1 MSNTE
6 KLREYLIGEN
16 GYLLNEISKGK
27 VLMLSGEWGSGKTH
41 FWKNQ
46 LEPKLTKGQTPYAY
60 VSLYGKTNIESLEID
75 TFMNIYNSVVGDADI
90 ISKMC
95 STSLS
100 YTKKIGGLFSTA
112 ITVLTKGLVKTD
124 ISKVATDIEN
134 LINDDKLTKAGQFLS
149 RGGIIC
155 FDDFERKSK
164 DIDLNDL
171 FGFITQLALNFNS
184 KIVLI
189 LNSDVFEGK
198 EKDIFTNV
206 KEKTVSKYLKF
217 APTCNELF
225 EIIIQ
230 DEKYTSLQNNEEIKK
245 LLKKTFDEVG
255 IVNARILIQ
264 ILDNVLEWKNREKT
278 TSDFYLRYF
287 VLSNINFILNH
298 HVFMAQLGGETII
311 RMSTPAGIR
320 ALSEEQHEPAETNN
334 IIKSSVKLDRNILY
348 YIMHEKSSNQFINNL
363 KQTIKVNENTHK
375 DSPNNGEHFIS
386 FIEQHESLIKS
397 IHFLI
402 SFKIHEYHESNNNA
416 EVETLN
422 QINTFIETGI
432 I

>member
-100 YTKKIGGLFSTA
+100 YTKKIGGLISTA

-155 FDDFERKSK
+155 FDDF
-164 DIDLNDL
+164 DLVGDKRTHSTW
-171 FGFITQLALNFNS
+171 GRAQ
-184 KIVLI
+184 
-189 LNSDVFEGK
+189 
-198 EKDIFTNV
+198 
-206 KEKTVSKYLKF
+206 
-217 APTCNELF
+217 
-225 EIIIQ
+225 
-230 DEKYTSLQNNEEIKK
+230 
-245 LLKKTFDEVG
+245 FD
-255 IVNARILIQ
+255 
-264 ILDNVLEWKNREKT
+264 
-278 TSDFYLRYF
+278 
-287 VLSNINFILNH
+287 
-298 HVFMAQLGGETII
+298 
-311 RMSTPAGIR
+311 
-320 ALSEEQHEPAETNN
+320 
-334 IIKSSVKLDRNILY
+334 
-348 YIMHEKSSNQFINNL
+348 
-363 KQTIKVNENTHK
+363 
-375 DSPNNGEHFIS
+375 
-386 FIEQHESLIKS
+386 
-397 IHFLI
+397 
-402 SFKIHEYHESNNNA
+402 
-416 EVETLN
+416 
-422 QINTFIETGI
+422 
-432 I
+432 

>member
-6 KLREYLIGEN
+6 KLTNYLVGSNSYLIN
-16 GYLLNEISKGK
+16 KQSNGK
-27 VLMLSGEWGSGKTH
+27 VIMLSGEWGSGKTH
-41 FWKNQ
+41 FWKNAI
-46 LEPKLTKGQTPYAY
+46 EPNLQKQPYAY
-60 VSLYGKTNIESLEID
+60 VSLYGKPSISSIENDLY
-75 TFMNIYNSVVGDADI
+75 MQIYSGKNHEDDF
-90 ISKMC
+90 ISKGC
-95 STSLS
+95 STLLTTYARVFKPLS
-100 YTKKIGGLFSTA
+100 IINAEESEKLILESKHKKA
-112 ITVLTKGLVKTD
+112 IEAL
-124 ISKVATDIEN
+124 N
-134 LINDDKLTKAGQFLS
+134 NDAV
-149 RGGIIC
+149 IC

-164 DIDLNDL
+164 SIDINDL

-230 DEKYTSLQNNEEIKK
+230 DTKYISLQNDEQIKNI
-245 LLKKTFDEVG
+245 LKKTFNEVG
-255 IVNARILIQ
+255 IVNARILVQ
-264 ILDNVLEWKNREKT
+264 MLDNVLEWKNREKT

-311 RMSTPAGIR
+311 KMSTPASIR
-320 ALSEEQHEPAETNN
+320 AFDEDQQETAKTNS
-334 IIKSSVKLDRNILY
+334 IIGSSIKLNRGILN
-348 YIMHEKSSNQFINNL
+348 YIMQEKSSNQFINNL
-363 KQTIKVNENTHK
+363 KQTIKVSENTHK

-397 IHFLI
+397 LYFLI
-402 SFKIHEYHESNNNA
+402 NFKMHEYNENNNQA
-416 EVETLN
+416 EVEVLN
-422 QINTFIETGI
+422 QINSFIETGI